1 MFGFIALH
9 PCQKLLNKRGF
20 KWLKL
25 SQEKVNFMYF
35 KKLLHSDWNYEEHSR
50 AKCCKTQK
58 NLDFRQKF

>member
-9 PCQKLLNKRGF
+9 RFQKLLNKRGF